1 MYILRSSTPH
11 SLQIQGAFGIA
22 VISSDEPDLLVG
34 ARKGSPLILGIGE
47 TEYVLASDASAVVE
61 RTRRVTYLKDGEMVV
76 VTRNQGYEIKTLD
89 NVKLC
94 REVECYYLL
103 VLI

>member
-1 MYILRSSTPH
+1 MN
-11 SLQIQGAFGIA
+11 QF
-22 VISSDEPDLLVG
+22 
-34 ARKGSPLILGIGE
+34 
-47 TEYVLASDASAVVE
+47 VLKN
-61 RTRRVTYLKDGEMVV
+61 VTTTLKDGEMVV

>member
-1 MYILRSSTPH
+1 ML
-11 SLQIQGAFGIA
+11 
-22 VISSDEPDLLVG
+22 LLVS
-34 ARKGSPLILGIGE
+34 A
-47 TEYVLASDASAVVE
+47 YMNQFVLKN
-61 RTRRVTYLKDGEMVV
+61 VTTTLKDGEMVV